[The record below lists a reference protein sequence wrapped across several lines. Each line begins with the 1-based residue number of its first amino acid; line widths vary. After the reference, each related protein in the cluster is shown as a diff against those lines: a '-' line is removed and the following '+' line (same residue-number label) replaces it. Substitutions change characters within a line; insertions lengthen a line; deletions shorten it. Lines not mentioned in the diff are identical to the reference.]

1 MVTRPESPSSTCL
14 GPLDVPE
21 TDGSHPMNDATRESV
36 PEYLRAVAE
45 DFERLGRQ
53 LEGTDAANAFG
64 AVTQL
69 AVERVPKAR
78 AASITTLSH
87 DRFVTAAATDD
98 VARRADAIQYELG
111 SGPCVDAIVEHAIY
125 QPKDLARDE
134 RWPEYGRRV
143 SSQLG
148 VRSMLSFRLNL
159 ESTDMLAGLNFYAVE
174 PNAFEDHDLAEGL
187 LLSTHAA
194 QAVATVY
201 LRDRVQNLQRA
212 LRSNRDIG
220 TAVGV
225 LVAQHKLTRD
235 QAFDLLR
242 IASQNTNRKVYDI
255 ALDVIDTGVLPV
267 TPNGRP

>member
-1 MVTRPESPSSTCL
+1 
-14 GPLDVPE
+14 
-21 TDGSHPMNDATRESV
+21 
-36 PEYLRAVAE
+36 
-45 DFERLGRQ
+45 
-53 LEGTDAANAFG
+53 
-64 AVTQL
+64 
-69 AVERVPKAR
+69 
-78 AASITTLSH
+78 
-87 DRFVTAAATDD
+87 
-98 VARRADAIQYELG
+98 
-111 SGPCVDAIVEHAIY
+111 
-125 QPKDLARDE
+125 
-134 RWPEYGRRV
+134 
-143 SSQLG
+143 
-148 VRSMLSFRLNL
+148 MLSFRLNL